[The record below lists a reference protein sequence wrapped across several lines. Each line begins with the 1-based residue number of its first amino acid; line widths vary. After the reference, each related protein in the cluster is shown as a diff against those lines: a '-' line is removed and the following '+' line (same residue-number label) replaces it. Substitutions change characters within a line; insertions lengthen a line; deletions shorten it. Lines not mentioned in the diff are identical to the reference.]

1 MTNDSVEIRQDLII
15 QLAAI
20 EDHLDRLMEDI
31 ANNESLDAPLPQVIA
46 LPKLRV
52 ERDKLQIQIEAL
64 RKRLRIAEA

>member
-1 MTNDSVEIRQDLII
+1 MTSDSVETRQDLII

-31 ANNESLDAPLPQVIA
+31 GNSESLDAPLPVAIA

-52 ERDKLQIQIEAL
+52 ERDKLQAQIAVL
-64 RKRLRIAEA
+64 RKRLDTVEA

>member
-31 ANNESLDAPLPQVIA
+31 ANNESLDAPLPAVIA